1 MRNKIEM
8 LCIVLCDCVWRL
20 PDKIHVASSSPGSML
35 GPCVTV
41 KHFNLLHENVCVNLL
56 TRAVVVPTVASCWL
70 SLCHHAVTGRLESS
84 SLVPQIDPSVAQ
96 PVVQSRRRPLLGPSP
111 GWKRLLALSHLR
123 HYAKQA
129 LTPRSLNVKLGPRR
143 NYHKGRAALC

>member
-1 MRNKIEM
+1 M

-20 PDKIHVASSSPGSML
+20 PDKIRVASSSPGSML

-84 SLVPQIDPSVAQ
+84 SPTISVS
-96 PVVQSRRRPLLGPSP
+96 V
-111 GWKRLLALSHLR
+111 
-123 HYAKQA
+123 
-129 LTPRSLNVKLGPRR
+129 T
-143 NYHKGRAALC
+143 AALLLMITDPPSGRRDISI